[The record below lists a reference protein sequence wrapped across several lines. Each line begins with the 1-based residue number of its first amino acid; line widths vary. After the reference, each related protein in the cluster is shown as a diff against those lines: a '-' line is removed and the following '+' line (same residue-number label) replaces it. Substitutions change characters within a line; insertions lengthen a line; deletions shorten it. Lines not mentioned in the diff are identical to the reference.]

1 MTEDVVRAIS
11 NVLIVCGL
19 VLFAAAVALAIIR
32 ERQHRKSTQPFKISD
47 RETPKQKEL
56 RRLLRVNYGKDVKYS
71 HVGPPY
77 AEGTAKGKD
86 LHQHG
91 AGLMMP
97 IHAKVMRGAKLDLE
111 LFLDGEKEPL
121 RVAGEIVWT
130 EGLEDEKMEKLSVIS
145 EFFARHVG
153 VKFKDMT
160 EENER
165 RIKIAVKGSVAESKK
180 DA

>member
-1 MTEDVVRAIS
+1 MTEEAIRIIS
-11 NVLIVCGL
+11 NAFIICGL
-19 VLFAAAVALAIIR
+19 VLFAAAVALAILR
-32 ERQHRKSTQPFKISD
+32 EKQHHKSTYPFKISD

-56 RRLLRVNYGKDVKYS
+56 RRLLRASYEKDVKYS
-71 HVGPPY
+71 YVEPPC

-97 IHAKVMRGAKLDLE
+97 IHAKVMRGTKLDLE

-145 EFFARHVG
+145 EFFARRVG

-165 RIKIAVKGSVAESKK
+165 RIKIAIKGTVEEGQENA
-180 DA
+180 